1 MRNIK
6 HEQIPEGIDDYIFK
20 YRYSNHLKA
29 HGYRYSGNKQQ
40 LVERIENMFNDDIFY
55 NSFLEFVKLEI
66 SNGKNR
72 QIFFSRFEISGL
84 AILKDVTTVKNNL
97 RANELPSDNF
107 NDLLRDDL
115 EDGSLI
121 YLNILSNSEEPSKTE
136 KIELCFYK
144 EVEPTEDYTG
154 DKDKFTD
161 YIWVEINTNEQYVIV
176 KVKPHTQQ
184 YVSNYHTSKKTY
196 EYILERLKTIF
207 SLKRS
212 NMIYFKEVFYKMF
225 KEFTEA
231 AEEPFRQIVN
241 QKREEIF
248 RFQDTFLP
256 SVGISSDSD
265 INDITNRYMRLIE
278 RNLIINDI
286 HNYLRYHID
295 RAGVIDRISLTDLSG
310 ASANVLS
317 GDSDGLDVANIYF
330 DIRETIDEIKK
341 LDKVWIK
348 WFSGQIISSS
358 ALQVQQ
364 QLELFEVEELEE
376 SEEEPEQST
385 LLEDEESNTIITR
398 LEVNKDYVVINFLK
412 KYWIS
417 KEVQDYVLSIIKEFE
432 EKTS

>member
-1 MRNIK
+1 
-6 HEQIPEGIDDYIFK
+6 
-20 YRYSNHLKA
+20 
-29 HGYRYSGNKQQ
+29 
-40 LVERIENMFNDDIFY
+40 
-55 NSFLEFVKLEI
+55 
-66 SNGKNR
+66 
-72 QIFFSRFEISGL
+72 
-84 AILKDVTTVKNNL
+84 
-97 RANELPSDNF
+97 
-107 NDLLRDDL
+107 
-115 EDGSLI
+115 
-121 YLNILSNSEEPSKTE
+121 
-136 KIELCFYK
+136 
-144 EVEPTEDYTG
+144 
-154 DKDKFTD
+154 
-161 YIWVEINTNEQYVIV
+161 
-176 KVKPHTQQ
+176 
-184 YVSNYHTSKKTY
+184 
-196 EYILERLKTIF
+196 
-207 SLKRS
+207 
-212 NMIYFKEVFYKMF
+212 
-225 KEFTEA
+225 
-231 AEEPFRQIVN
+231 
-241 QKREEIF
+241 
-248 RFQDTFLP
+248 
-256 SVGISSDSD
+256 
-265 INDITNRYMRLIE
+265 MRLIE